1 MDEDR
6 IGMSQKE
13 RDRLRV
19 MSSVM
24 DGRRTQVEA
33 ARLMRLDVRQVR
45 RIQRRLEAG
54 GDVAIVHGL
63 RGRPSNRRIAPERR
77 KKVLDAYREGL
88 MGFGPTFAVEK
99 LRERGIEVKPST
111 LRNWLVEEGLWTPR
125 RPQERHR
132 RRRER
137 RECFGELVQ
146 ADASHHDWLEGR
158 GYILALVV
166 MIDDATSRVMARF
179 YAAETSCAYMDLMG
193 RYLRRH
199 GRMGALYT
207 DRHSIFRAEDQAPQ
221 DPQSA
226 PTQFARALQ
235 ELEIGLILA
244 GSPQAKGRVERFNK
258 TAQDR
263 LVKELRL
270 AGAAGIDAANAVLEK
285 SFLPWFNR
293 ACAVKPASANDAH
306 RPLLPSM
313 NLAAILS
320 LQEERHVANDYTI
333 RLRNQ
338 IYQLSP
344 PALPGLRGAKVVA
357 ELRLDGSL
365 HLRFKGRYLDYEPLG
380 LAKAPGAPPPNPRSL
395 PPSQTPA
402 EPAKNEGQAVATAQ
416 PSAVRLTSGRSG
428 RAPAE
433 PCPPKGPHTIAVRKP
448 TCPPPDHP
456 WRRTGHFNRPKKAD
470 ITTCA

>member
-6 IGMSQKE
+6 IEMSQRE
-13 RDRLRV
+13 RDRLKV
-19 MSSVM
+19 MSAVM
-24 DGRRTQVEA
+24 EGKRTQREA
-33 ARLMRLDVRQVR
+33 ARLMRLDVRQIR

-54 GDVAIVHGL
+54 GDAAIVHGL

-77 KKVLDAYREGL
+77 QEVLDAYREDL
-88 MGFGPTFAVEK
+88 QGFGPAFAAEK
-99 LRERGIEVKPST
+99 LSERGIEVKART
-111 LRNWLVEEGLWTPR
+111 LRNWLVEEGLRTPR
-125 RPQERHR
+125 RVQERHR
-132 RRRER
+132 KRRER

-146 ADASHHDWLEGR
+146 ADASHHDWLESR
-158 GYILALVV
+158 GGGLSLVV

-179 YAAETSCAYMDLMG
+179 YPGETTCAYMDLLG
-193 RYLRRH
+193 RYLRQH

-207 DRHSIFRAEDQAPQ
+207 DRHSIFRAEDQDPQ
-221 DPQSA
+221 DPQSV

-270 AGAAGIDAANAVLEK
+270 AGATDLDQANAVLEK
-285 SFLPWFNR
+285 SFLPWFSR
-293 ACAVKPASANDAH
+293 VCAVQPASPNDAH
-306 RPLLPSM
+306 RPLHPSM

-320 LQEERHVANDYTI
+320 LQEERKVANDYTI

-344 PALPGLRGAKVVA
+344 PALPGLRGGKVVA

-365 HLRFKGRYLDYEPLG
+365 RLRFKGRYLDYEPLG
-380 LAKAPGAPPPNPRSL
+380 QSKTPGAPPPNPRSL
-395 PPSQTPA
+395 APSRTPA
-402 EPAKNEGQAVATAQ
+402 DLLKNEGQAAVTAQ
-416 PSAVRLTSGRSG
+416 PSAVRPASGRSG

-433 PCPPKGPHTIAVRKP
+433 PCPPKGPHTIAIRKP
-448 TCPPPDHP
+448 PCPPPDHP
-456 WRRTGHFNRPKKAD
+456 WRTTGHFNRPKNAD